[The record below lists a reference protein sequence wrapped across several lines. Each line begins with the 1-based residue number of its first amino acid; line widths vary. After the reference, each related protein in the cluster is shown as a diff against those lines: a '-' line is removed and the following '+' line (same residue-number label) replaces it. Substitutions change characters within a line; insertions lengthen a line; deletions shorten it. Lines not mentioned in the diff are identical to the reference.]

1 MTIWQT
7 EWRMRVWLAQFG
19 DRTWRLDQA
28 WDPWTPELQAR
39 SVTAMP
45 VHLCPT
51 IYRWIHVKISPNN
64 MMHKTFRMQNQLSY
78 NVYVVVIRTMTFS
91 ISWTQESFTF
101 IIQQYFN
108 TSTYPWLNVHVQCIK
123 FTKYFPAKSAYHEYD
138 QINFTKL

>member
-1 MTIWQT
+1 
-7 EWRMRVWLAQFG
+7 
-19 DRTWRLDQA
+19 
-28 WDPWTPELQAR
+28 
-39 SVTAMP
+39 
-45 VHLCPT
+45 
-51 IYRWIHVKISPNN
+51 

-78 NVYVVVIRTMTFS
+78 YVYVVVIRTMTFS
-91 ISWTQESFTF
+91 ISWTQESFTL